1 MTPSEKEENELEKL
15 EKKRTEIQKTVKR
28 PCVVLVILAIVV
40 LLIIFVKMHDNQT
53 SEGNSVPEVS
63 KQNHTEVKEEIK
75 EEVKEEIKEGVKE
88 KGREEVEVEVKESS
102 PTPENVAADGSDNR
116 PVTFDLEHAFT
127 VGESIHLSENGDLE
141 WQGKIVHH
149 KGGTLGAYEEAVNIF
164 NGTDYHIYEVYDVLV
179 NAHPELKTDHLEPY
193 ECEDINDYYG
203 FTVSRAPAEINEIDN
218 ALREGRLV
226 QLQVHSNEWRDA
238 EGKQVDWPGYH
249 SGLIFYFDGSLYHM
263 KASGTINQKNAVYTR
278 EQLIDWIG
286 GTSKQLVI
294 YTKHSAE

>member
-1 MTPSEKEENELEKL
+1 MTSSEKEENELEKL

-63 KQNHTEVKEEIK
+63 KQNHTEVKKEVKEEGR
-75 EEVKEEIKEGVKE
+75 EEVKEEVKE
-88 KGREEVEVEVKESS
+88 KGREEVEVEVKESN
-102 PTPENVAADGSDNR
+102 PTSEDVAADGSDNR
-116 PVTFDLEHAFT
+116 PVTFDLEHAIT